1 MDYGSIIGESFE
13 YAKEAFWGKWTR
25 WLLLIISTII
35 FPLIYGYMM
44 EVYRGKKPAPEPE
57 HWWRLFVDGI
67 KLLVAG
73 LIYAIPALIV
83 FFLTIGLAILTLMPY
98 FVTYSATGIV
108 PTAPSAALATAI
120 GSIIVGAI
128 LTVIIAFITALFALL
143 GMVRLARTGRF
154 GEAFNFHEIHMTI
167 KRIGW
172 GSYILALIIMWIL
185 SAIFSVVISLFMI
198 IPYIGWLIMLIFLP
212 VWVVF
217 EARYITQV
225 YDAGMPPEAPQSPV
239 QVQVPPPA

>member
-1 MDYGSIIGESFE
+1 MDYGSIIGDSFE

-57 HWWRLFVDGI
+57 HWWTLFVDGL
-67 KLLVAG
+67 KLLIAG
-73 LIYAIPALIV
+73 IIYAIPTLIV
-83 FFLTIGLAILTLMPY
+83 FFLTIGLAILSLMPFFLSY
-98 FVTYSATGIV
+98 GSDIPPAVFPPELAGAIAGI
-108 PTAPSAALATAI
+108 LI
-120 GSIIVGAI
+120 GAI
-128 LTVIIAFITALFALL
+128 LTVIVAFLTALFAVL

-167 KRIGW
+167 RRIGW
-172 GSYILALIIMWIL
+172 GSYIIALIIVWL
-185 SAIFSVVISLFMI
+185 LGAIFGVIINFLML
-198 IPYIGWLIMLIFLP
+198 IPFIGWLIMFILLP

-217 EARYITQV
+217 EARFITQV
-225 YDAGMPPEAPQSPV
+225 YEAGAPPGAVPGPAEAP
-239 QVQVPPPA
+239 PAA